1 MFSIFSKLSNSPNPR
16 PLNQVTRLRLWLPL
30 LLCAVTL
37 GGATW
42 WALRAAQAQ
51 GKRASLSLAGSLA
64 GLTAP
69 QTANPVA
76 LATRTAMGGAAAK
89 LDEQQQG
96 CTVNCGATVPTN
108 GNANQAI
115 AFVATATATGCSTQP
130 TYQWDFGDGSPL
142 STQQNPSKTYTAAG
156 TYNWRLTTNISS
168 GGTNIDTVVGGVGEG
183 APAKQSPYLTP
194 YSVAADAQNR
204 GVFVMESGDSAT
216 VLRFI
221 NTTNQPVTLGGRTID
236 AGINRTIVG
245 GGGDELSE
253 NIAGLNVQ
261 LADAFGLAA
270 HPNGNLVYFV
280 VQNPPRVRALNIS
293 ATNQTVGTRTVAPG
307 NVATLAEIAA
317 ADSLNALAINSS
329 GDVFTAS
336 PVTGINR
343 VYRVSPTGQV
353 SNFAGSGATTRGT
366 DAFTAGAATGIALLQ
381 PRALAVDPNNNVYI
395 ADSSHQRVIRVD
407 PGGAATLVSQFTQPA
422 TGQGAYPSGLA
433 FFSGTLYIAL
443 GNQQT
448 IVRPGGSTTDTVR
461 VAGSAGTSCDYS
473 TSVCGDN
480 GPASNAGFF
489 IQSSVGTPSFAHIA
503 ASNNGLFIPDQG
515 ATQRGRVRFLNLTSA
530 PVTLAGTTTPAMGIN
545 TIAGNGLPTPYDGVV
560 ALATELRVNNG
571 VAVDANNNLWLA
583 DSSSNRIRFVN
594 RGSSEITLFPNVAP
608 AKLIVPAGAI
618 VTVNKDAGVGQGD
631 NTTANQM
638 FLNTPQGIFITN
650 RGLYIV
656 ETLGGGTVGNGT
668 AARKTGRLRFLN
680 TSNEPQNILGVA
692 VAPGIVVT
700 VAGGGQDP
708 GSIGNGG
715 PALNAKL
722 LGPSDVVVNA
732 AGDVYIA
739 DVGNRAVRKIS
750 VSSGLISSLAL
761 DPSDYVGLALDN
773 SGRLY
778 AADNDRGRVWRESAA
793 NSNSFA
799 AMTTDPLIYHPRDV
813 VVDASGNAYVLN
825 AADKSDDPSPNA
837 HRIIRVTPA
846 GAASVFAG
854 TTVGFSGDG
863 GPANAA
869 KLNIYSSPIILATV
883 GLAPLADTTINM
895 AINAAGEIFF
905 SDINNRRIRR
915 IASGEASCTR
925 TGTITITGD
934 SNNPTPTLT
943 AITPSTRGA
952 GTPGNFNL
960 TATGTGFLASSV
972 VRWNGQDRVT
982 TFVSSTNLTA
992 QILASDVGTVGTA
1005 NVTVFNPAPGGGTS
1019 AAQTFTIQNQNP
1031 VPSMGTIAPS
1041 TIVVNTPF
1049 LITVNGMGFR
1059 PTSVV
1064 RWEGQNRPTTYVSEI
1079 LLTAQIPASDVTTT
1093 GNFDVNVFTPEPGGG
1108 SSSNARFL
1116 VTTSNA
1122 APSISQV
1129 SPANATPGGAALVL
1143 TVSGNGFAYN
1153 SVVRWNGQN
1162 RTTAFGSSNT
1172 LTAQITAA
1180 DIATAGVF
1188 PVTVFTPTPGGGV
1201 TTALGF
1207 TVGGEA
1213 AAVSAASYARPL
1225 PAESIS
1231 ALFGADLATGVA
1243 VGQTVP
1249 LPTTL
1254 LGTTVTV
1261 RDSAGTDRPAPLFF
1275 VSPGQINFQVPQGT
1289 VEGQAT
1295 IVVRSGDG
1303 KFSATTASIEA
1314 VQPAF
1319 FTANASG
1326 SGLASAV
1333 ALRVKADGTLIYE
1346 DVIKVE
1352 NGQVVAMPI
1361 DLGPATD
1368 LVFIIGFGTGIRG
1381 HAAGSNGTATLG
1393 GENLPSAYAGPQGGL
1408 VGLDQVNLGA
1418 IPRSLIGRG
1427 SVNLAYTLDGKAAN
1441 VVTVSIK

>member
-1 MFSIFSKLSNSPNPR
+1 MFSIFSRLSKSQNPR
-16 PLNQVTRLRLWLPL
+16 PLNHTMSHKLWRYGLPL
-30 LLCAVTL
+30 LLCAMTLSGVT
-37 GGATW
+37 W
-42 WALRAAQAQ
+42 RALRTAQAQ
-51 GKRASLSLAGSLA
+51 QGNGAASIFSV
-64 GLTAP
+64 P
-69 QTANPVA
+69 QTGSS
-76 LATRTAMGGAAAK
+76 ATARAMSSTAVK
-89 LDEQQQG
+89 LEVQQG
-96 CTVNCGATVPTN
+96 CTVNCGATVPAT

-115 AFVATATATGCSTQP
+115 AFAATATVTGCSTQP

-142 STQQNPSKTYTAAG
+142 SIQQNPSKTYTAAG

-204 GVFVMESGDSAT
+204 GVFVMENGDNAT

-245 GGGDELSE
+245 SGSDELGE

-293 ATNQTVGTRTVAPG
+293 ATNQTVGTRSVAPG

-317 ADSLNALAINSS
+317 ADSLNGLAINSS

-336 PVTGINR
+336 PVTNINR
-343 VYRVSPTGQV
+343 VYRISPTGQV
-353 SNFAGSGATTRGT
+353 SNFAGSGAPTRGT
-366 DAFTAGAATGIALLQ
+366 DGFTAGPATGVALSQ

-407 PGGAATLVSQFTQPA
+407 PGGAATLVTQFTQPA
-422 TGQGAYPSGLA
+422 TGQGVYPSGLA
-433 FFSGTLYIAL
+433 FFSGALYIAL

-448 IVRPGGSTTDTVR
+448 IVRPGGNTTDTVR
-461 VAGSAGTSCDYS
+461 VAGSAGQSCDYS
-473 TSVCGDN
+473 SSACGDN
-480 GPASNAGFF
+480 GPALNAGFF
-489 IQSSVGTPSFAHIA
+489 IQSSVGTPPFAHIA
-503 ASNNGLFIPDQG
+503 ASNNGLYIPDQG
-515 ATQRGRVRFLNLTSA
+515 SILRGRVRFLNLTSA
-530 PVTLAGTTTPAMGIN
+530 PVTLAGTTTPALGIN
-545 TIAGNGLPTPYDGVV
+545 TIAGNGLQTPYDGVA

-594 RGSSEITLFPNVAP
+594 RGSSEITLFPNVPP

-638 FLNTPQGIFITN
+638 FLNTPQGIFITS

-656 ETLGGGTVGNGT
+656 ETLGAGTVGAGT
-668 AARKTGRLRFLN
+668 AARKTGRIRFLN
-680 TSNEPQNILGVA
+680 TSSETQNIYGIS

-700 VAGGGQDP
+700 IAGGGQDP
-708 GSIGNGG
+708 GSIGDGG

-722 LGPSDVVVNA
+722 LGPSDIVVNA
-732 AGDVYIA
+732 AGDIYIA
-739 DVGNRAVRKIS
+739 DPGNRAVRKIS

-761 DPSDYVGLALDN
+761 TPSDYVGLALDN

-778 AADNDRGRVWRESAA
+778 AADNDRNRVWRESAA

-799 AMTTDPLIYHPRDV
+799 AMTTDPLIYSPRDV

-825 AADKSDDPSPNA
+825 AARTSTDADPNA

-846 GAASVFAG
+846 GVASVFAG

-863 GPANAA
+863 GPAAA
-869 KLNIYSSPIILATV
+869 ARLNIYSSPVSLVTV
-883 GLAPLADTTINM
+883 GSGALADTTVNM

-915 IASGEASCTR
+915 IASGEVSCTR

-934 SNNPTPTLT
+934 GNPSPTLT

-952 GTPGNFNL
+952 GTPGNFNI

-992 QILASDVGTVGTA
+992 QILASDVATISTA
-1005 NVTVFNPAPGGGTS
+1005 SVSVFNPAPGGGTS

-1031 VPSMGTIAPS
+1031 VPSMGTITPS

-1059 PTSVV
+1059 PNSVV
-1064 RWEGQNRPTTYVSEI
+1064 RWEGQNRPTTYVSDI
-1079 LLTAQIPASDVTTT
+1079 LLTAQIPASDVATT
-1093 GNFDVNVFTPEPGGG
+1093 GNYDVNVFTPEPGGG

-1116 VTTSNA
+1116 VTTTNA
-1122 APSISQV
+1122 APSISLV
-1129 SPANATPGGAALVL
+1129 SPVNASPGGAAFVL
-1143 TVSGNGFAYN
+1143 TVSGNNFAYN

-1162 RTTAFGSSNT
+1162 RTTTFGSANT

-1188 PVTVFTPTPGGGV
+1188 PITVFTSTPGGGV
-1201 TTALGF
+1201 TTALDF
-1207 TVGGEA
+1207 TVGGAA

-1243 VGQTVP
+1243 IGQTVP

-1261 RDSAGTDRPAPLFF
+1261 RDSAGTNRPAPLFF

-1289 VEGQAT
+1289 VQGQAT
-1295 IVVRSGDG
+1295 IIVRSGDG
-1303 KFSATTASIEA
+1303 KFSATTANIEA
-1314 VQPAF
+1314 IEPAF

-1352 NGQVVAMPI
+1352 NGQVVALPI
-1361 DLGPATD
+1361 DLGPASD
-1368 LVFIIGFGTGIRG
+1368 LVFIIAFGTGIRG
-1381 HAAGSNGTATLG
+1381 HAEGSLGTATLG

-1408 VGLDQVNLGA
+1408 VGLDQVNLGP